1 MICKL
6 CQKEYENGWGEFCSH
21 ACQARYA
28 FKIASE
34 VSNKARKA
42 AADKKKN
49 DKMNEYHVCERCGIT
64 YMRKDGVS
72 VRFCSRK
79 CANSRIRTE
88 ETKKRI
94 SLSMHSYYGDKSRYC
109 IECGVKLNRRT
120 KGTRCCKCCKH
131 DDAYRRKL
139 SLISKQNMAIGK
151 IHSWNSR
158 NIKSYAECF
167 WENVLSNNNIKFE
180 REKRVSGYFLDFV
193 IGAIDVEIDG
203 KQHEYADRKESDEK
217 RDAYLKSIGYYVYRI
232 KWNEVNTEQGK
243 AAMKRKIDD
252 FVSFIGEHKNLC
264 ESIVRKDEDYGA

>member
-34 VSNKARKA
+34 ASNKARKD

-49 DKMNEYHVCERCGIT
+49 DEMNEYHVCERCGIT

-88 ETKKRI
+88 ETKTRI
-94 SLSMHSYYGDKSRYC
+94 SLSLHSYYGDKSRYC
-109 IECGVKLNRRT
+109 IECGAKLNRKT
-120 KGTRCCKCCKH
+120 KGTRCYKCFKH
-131 DDAYRRKL
+131 DDAYRSKQ
-139 SLISKQNMAIGK
+139 SLIAKKNMEIGK
-151 IHSWNSR
+151 IHPWNTR
-158 NIKSYAECF
+158 NIKSYAERF
-167 WENVLSNNNIKFE
+167 WETVLLNNDIKYE
-180 REKRVSGYFLDFV
+180 REKHIDKYFLDFA
-193 IGAIDVEIDG
+193 IGSVDLEIDG
-203 KQHEYADRKESDEK
+203 KQHEYDDRKKSDEE
-217 RDAYLKSIGYYVYRI
+217 RDAYLTSIGYSVYRI

-243 AAMKRKIDD
+243 AEMKHKIDD

-264 ESIVRKDEDYGA
+264 ESIV